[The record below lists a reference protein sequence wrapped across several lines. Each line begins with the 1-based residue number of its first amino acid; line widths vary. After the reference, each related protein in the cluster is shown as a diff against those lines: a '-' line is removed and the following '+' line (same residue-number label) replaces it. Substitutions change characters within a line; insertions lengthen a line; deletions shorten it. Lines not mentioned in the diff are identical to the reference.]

1 MEWTIPGT
9 ALRGR
14 RGEVE
19 DSIRQIEGMFLGG
32 GMIRSQLASVSGV
45 EAHDIQ
51 NWVKRGFLPS
61 PVKKRYSCRQFCRIV
76 IINML
81 RSAMPME
88 KICSL
93 LSYVNGEL
101 DDESDD
107 LIDDTVLYFMF
118 LRLAARAR
126 SIGGR
131 DNWDVAIAE
140 ILKDY
145 REPVPGAKER
155 IDRVL
160 RIMLT
165 AWGGVQTIRRAE
177 QMLAQL
183 YEEGKESA
191 DLPPASGVG

>member
-9 ALRGR
+9 AIQGSLADVEGCIR
-14 RGEVE
+14 R
-19 DSIRQIEGMFLGG
+19 IEGMFLGG

-45 EAHDIQ
+45 EAYDIQ

-61 PVKKRYSCRQFCRIV
+61 PVNKRYSCNQFCRIV
-76 IINML
+76 TINML
-81 RSAMPME
+81 RSAMTMD

-93 LSYVNGEL
+93 LTYVNGEL

-126 SIGGR
+126 HIGGR
-131 DNWDVAIAE
+131 DSWDEAIAD
-140 ILKDY
+140 ILKNYD
-145 REPVPGAKER
+145 EPIPGAKKR
-155 IDRVL
+155 IDQVL

-165 AWGGVQTIRRAE
+165 AWIGVRTIQKAE
-177 QMLAQL
+177 QMLVEL
-183 YEEGKESA
+183 RE
-191 DLPPASGVG
+191 D

>member
-9 ALRGR
+9 VLQAPRQD
-14 RGEVE
+14 GEA
-19 DSIRQIEGMFLGG
+19 SIRQIEGMFLGG

-51 NWVKRGFLPS
+51 NWVKRGFLPG
-61 PVKKRYSCRQFCRIV
+61 PVNKRYSINQFCRIV

-81 RSAMPME
+81 RSAMTME

-93 LSYVNGEL
+93 LAYVNGRL

-126 SIGGR
+126 HIGGK
-131 DNWDVAIAE
+131 DNWDTAIAD

-145 REPVPGAKER
+145 LEPVPGAKDR
-155 IDRVL
+155 IDQVL
-160 RIMLT
+160 RILLT
-165 AWGGVQTIRRAE
+165 AWVGVQTIRRAE
-177 QMLAQL
+177 TMLLEIQEA
-183 YEEGKESA
+183 
-191 DLPPASGVG
+191 

>member
-9 ALRGR
+9 VLTGQRAD
-14 RGEVE
+14 VE
-19 DSIRQIEGMFLGG
+19 ASIRQIEGMFLGG
-32 GMIRSQLASVSGV
+32 GMIRSQLASVTGV

-61 PVKKRYSCRQFCRIV
+61 PVNKRYSCNQFCRIV

-81 RSAMPME
+81 RTAMPME
-88 KICSL
+88 QICSL
-93 LSYVNGEL
+93 LAYINGKL

-126 SIGGR
+126 HIGGQDR
-131 DNWDVAIAE
+131 WEEAIEDV
-140 ILKDY
+140 LSSY
-145 REPVPGAKER
+145 REPIPGAKER
-155 IDRVL
+155 ISRVL

-165 AWGGVQTIRRAE
+165 AWFGVQLIRKAG
-177 QMLAQL
+177 QMLAEL
-183 YEEGKESA
+183 K
-191 DLPPASGVG
+191 V

>member
-9 ALRGR
+9 AIRGKR
-14 RGEVE
+14 SEVE
-19 DSIRQIEGMFLGG
+19 ASIRQIEGMFLGG

-61 PVKKRYSCRQFCRIV
+61 PVNKRYSIHQFSRIV
-76 IINML
+76 TINML
-81 RSAMPME
+81 RTAMPME

-93 LSYVNGEL
+93 LTYINGRL

-126 SIGGR
+126 HIGGK
-131 DNWDVAIAE
+131 DNWEVAIAD
-140 ILKDY
+140 ILADY
-145 REPVPGAKER
+145 DEPIPGAKQR
-155 IDRVL
+155 IDQVL

-165 AWGGVQTIRRAE
+165 AWIGVQTIRRAE
-177 QMLAQL
+177 QMLSEL
-183 YEEGKESA
+183 EE
-191 DLPPASGVG
+191 

>member
-9 ALRGR
+9 VLTGPRDD
-14 RGEVE
+14 VE
-19 DSIRQIEGMFLGG
+19 RSIRQLEGMFLGG

-61 PVKKRYSCRQFCRIV
+61 PVNKRYSIHQFSRIV
-76 IINML
+76 TINML
-81 RSAMPME
+81 RTAMPME
-88 KICSL
+88 RICSL
-93 LSYVNGEL
+93 LTYINGKL

-126 SIGGR
+126 HIGGTE
-131 DNWDVAIAE
+131 NWEEALDKVLGDYAE
-140 ILKDY
+140 PI
-145 REPVPGAKER
+145 PGARER
-155 IDRVL
+155 IEKVL

-165 AWGGVQTIRRAE
+165 AWIGVQTIRQAE
-177 QMLAQL
+177 QMLSQL
-183 YEEGKESA
+183 KEE
-191 DLPPASGVG
+191 

>member
-9 ALRGR
+9 ALVGQREDVEATIR
-14 RGEVE
+14 R
-19 DSIRQIEGMFLGG
+19 IEGMFLGG

-61 PVKKRYSCRQFCRIV
+61 PVKKRYSMEQFCRIV
-76 IINML
+76 TINML
-81 RSAMPME
+81 RTAMPMD

-93 LSYVNGEL
+93 LAYVNGRL

-118 LRLAARAR
+118 LRLAARAEH
-126 SIGGR
+126 IGGK
-131 DNWDVAIAE
+131 DNWDIAIAD

-145 REPVPGAKER
+145 DEPIPGAKHR
-155 IDRVL
+155 IDQVL

-165 AWGGVQTIRRAE
+165 AWIGVQTIRRAE
-177 QMLAQL
+177 QMLSEL
-183 YEEGKESA
+183 E
-191 DLPPASGVG
+191 D

>member
-1 MEWTIPGT
+1 MEWIIPGT
-9 ALRGR
+9 SLRGLR
-14 RGEVE
+14 SEVE

-61 PVKKRYSCRQFCRIV
+61 PVNKRYSCNQFCRIV

-93 LSYVNGEL
+93 LSYVNGHL

-118 LRLAARAR
+118 LRLAARAQ

-131 DNWDVAIAE
+131 DNWDTAIAD
-140 ILKDY
+140 ILSEY
-145 REPVPGAKER
+145 HEPIPGAKSR
-155 IDRVL
+155 IDQVL

-165 AWGGVQTIRRAE
+165 AWIGVQTIRRAE
-177 QMLAQL
+177 NMLAEL
-183 YEEGKESA
+183 MDA
-191 DLPPASGVG
+191 

>member
-9 ALRGR
+9 ALRGLR
-14 RGEVE
+14 DDVE
-19 DSIRQIEGMFLGG
+19 ASIRQIEGMFLGG

-51 NWVKRGFLPS
+51 NWVKRGFLPN
-61 PVKKRYSCRQFCRIV
+61 PVNKRYSCSQFCRIV
-76 IINML
+76 TINML
-81 RSAMPME
+81 RSAMTMD

-93 LSYVNGEL
+93 LTYINGEL
-101 DDESDD
+101 DDASND

-126 SIGGR
+126 HIGGTES
-131 DNWDVAIAE
+131 WDTAIAD

-145 REPVPGAKER
+145 AEPVPGAKKR
-155 IDRVL
+155 IDQVL

-165 AWGGVQTIRRAE
+165 AWIGVQTIRRAE
-177 QMLAQL
+177 AMLL
-183 YEEGKESA
+183 DLKE
-191 DLPPASGVG
+191 D

>member
-9 ALRGR
+9 AIRGKR
-14 RGEVE
+14 SEVE
-19 DSIRQIEGMFLGG
+19 ASIRQIEGMFLGG

-61 PVKKRYSCRQFCRIV
+61 PVNKRYSIHQFSRIV
-76 IINML
+76 TINML
-81 RSAMPME
+81 RTAMPME

-93 LSYVNGEL
+93 LTYINGKL

-126 SIGGR
+126 HIGGK
-131 DNWDVAIAE
+131 DNWEVAIAD
-140 ILKDY
+140 ILADY
-145 REPVPGAKER
+145 DEPIPGAKQR
-155 IDRVL
+155 IDQVL

-165 AWGGVQTIRRAE
+165 AWIGVQTIRRAE
-177 QMLAQL
+177 QMLSELEA
-183 YEEGKESA
+183 
-191 DLPPASGVG
+191 

>member
-9 ALRGR
+9 VLRGPR
-14 RGEVE
+14 ADVE
-19 DSIRQIEGMFLGG
+19 ASIRQIEGMFLGG

-51 NWVKRGFLPS
+51 NWVKRGFLS
-61 PVKKRYSCRQFCRIV
+61 NPVNKRYSIQQFSRIV
-76 IINML
+76 TINML
-81 RSAMPME
+81 RSAMTMDR
-88 KICSL
+88 ICSL
-93 LSYVNGEL
+93 LTYVNGEL
-101 DDESDD
+101 ADESDD

-126 SIGGR
+126 HIGGKDR
-131 DNWDVAIAE
+131 WDIAIAD

-145 REPVPGAKER
+145 EEPIPGAKER
-155 IDRVL
+155 IDKVL

-165 AWGGVQTIRRAE
+165 AWIGVQTIRRAD

-183 YEEGKESA
+183 KDGC
-191 DLPPASGVG
+191 

>member
-61 PVKKRYSCRQFCRIV
+61 PVNKRYSCRQFCRIV

-118 LRLAARAR
+118 LRLAAQAG

-177 QMLAQL
+177 QMLAELQ
-183 YEEGKESA
+183 EA
-191 DLPPASGVG
+191 

>member
-9 ALRGR
+9 TIRGSR
-14 RGEVE
+14 AEV
-19 DSIRQIEGMFLGG
+19 DASIRQIEGMFLGG

-45 EAHDIQ
+45 EPHDIQ

-61 PVKKRYSCRQFCRIV
+61 PVNKRYSCRQFCRIV
-76 IINML
+76 TINML
-81 RSAMPME
+81 RTAMPME

-93 LSYVNGEL
+93 LAYVNGRL

-126 SIGGR
+126 HIGGT
-131 DNWDVAIAE
+131 DSWDEAIAD

-145 REPVPGAKER
+145 AEPVPGAKER

-165 AWGGVQTIRRAE
+165 AWIGVRTIRKAE
-177 QMLAQL
+177 RMLARLQ
-183 YEEGKESA
+183 EE
-191 DLPPASGVG
+191 